1 MRKNGINVIMSA
13 LNSIKLFSSCY
24 CKNQYDI
31 LKTHY
36 ELNGFA
42 SGRYFNPR
50 YETTAIHGFAAVRF
64 EFKLFRNYERRSYAR
79 TGFDGALIDDFSN
92 TSYES
97 GYNLK
102 IKLLPWSVYL
112 TLSKQRVIDVE
123 NFSATSRACQFLFA
137 HWYRQLLRII
147 TSKINST

>member
-1 MRKNGINVIMSA
+1 MSA
-13 LNSIKLFSSCY
+13 LNSVKLFPSCY
-24 CKNQYDI
+24 RKNRYDI

-36 ELNGFA
+36 ELDDFA

-64 EFKLFRNYERRSYAR
+64 EFKLFRNYERRSYAHA
-79 TGFDGALIDDFSN
+79 GFDGAPIDDFSN
-92 TSYES
+92 TSYGS

-102 IKLLPWSVYL
+102 IKLLPWSVHL
-112 TLSKQRVIDVE
+112 TFFKQREIDVE